1 MTMGT
6 PSDDL
11 DALSGH
17 KVLLVEDDYFIA
29 DAMRR
34 MLLRTGAEVLGPVAT
49 VDRALALIAAS
60 SKIDV
65 AVLDINLRDVM
76 VFPVADALE
85 TRGVPFVFAT
95 GYEGTAIPARY
106 AHVQRCEKPVGMAA
120 LANVLSNEINTDRGA
135 LL

>member
-6 PSDDL
+6 PSQGP
-11 DALSGH
+11 DALSGP

-29 DAMRR
+29 VEMQR
-34 MLLRTGAEVLGPVAT
+34 MLSKGGAQVLGPVAS
-49 VDRALALIAAS
+49 VDKALTLIAAHS
-60 SKIDV
+60 EIDA
-65 AVLDINLRDVM
+65 AVLDVNLRDIM

-106 AHVQRCEKPVGMAA
+106 AHVQRCEKPVDMDK
-120 LANVLSNEINTDRGA
+120 LAQVLSNEIKTS
-135 LL
+135 